1 MCCMKNWESYIDRQ
15 KEEYTRFRYPKE
27 LDAGIVVVIPCYNEP
42 GLQATLHG
50 LRACKPPAVNVL
62 VAVIINSGVL
72 SNNEAVNRNR
82 ITYEEVNRF
91 ATRYNESNFSFLPVL
106 FEGLPRKHAGVGL
119 ARKIGMDLAVEHF
132 WRNKTERGIIISL
145 DADCLVSPNFLT
157 SIYEAFQQD
166 PRLGVTIH
174 KVYHRVDEPG
184 SKLEK
189 QVRQYE
195 AYLDYYRGM
204 LKKIG
209 FPYYYQT
216 IGSAFAVLADPY
228 VKVGGMGRQQG
239 GEDFYFLHKVFEH
252 GKAKELDD
260 VVVYPLA
267 RYSDRVPFGTGPA
280 LQKMTGGSEN
290 TLEVYSR
297 RSFLELKCLFDL
309 VDAFFKQGREGVT
322 ARLHGLHPA
331 LSSYLKEIDFIGM
344 VDDCNGNSTRLDT
357 FRKRFF
363 HHFNAFRI
371 IKYLNRVH
379 PNPFPRE
386 PISTVL
392 SHPSSAG

>member
-1 MCCMKNWESYIDRQ
+1 MLRVKNWKSYIDRQ
-15 KEEYTRFRYPKE
+15 KKEYTRFRYPKD

-50 LRACKPPAVNVL
+50 LRACELPAVNVL

-72 SNNEAVNRNR
+72 SNNDAVIQNR
-82 ITYEEVNRF
+82 ITYEEVNQF
-91 ATRYNESNFSFLPVL
+91 AARYNEPNFSFLPVL
-106 FEGLPRKHAGVGL
+106 FEGLPSKHAGVGL

-132 WRNKTERGIIISL
+132 WKNKTEQGVIISL

-157 SIYEAFQQD
+157 SIYETFQQD

-174 KVYHRVDEPG
+174 KVCHRVDEPA
-184 SKLEK
+184 SELEK

-204 LKKIG
+204 LKEIG
-209 FPYYYQT
+209 FPYYYHT
-216 IGSAFAVLADPY
+216 VGSAFAVSASAY

-252 GKAKELDD
+252 GKARELND
-260 VVVYPLA
+260 VIVYPLA

-280 LQKMTGGSEN
+280 LQKMMDETGN

-297 RSFLELKCLFDL
+297 RSFLELKGLFDL
-309 VDAFFKQGREGVT
+309 IDTFFRQDREGVA
-322 ARLHGLHPA
+322 ARLHGVHPA
-331 LSSYLKEIDFIGM
+331 LLSYLNEIDFMGM
-344 VDDCNGNSTRLDT
+344 VDDCNGNSTRPDT

-363 HHFNAFRI
+363 HHFNAFRV

-386 PISTVL
+386 SISTVL
-392 SHPSSAG
+392 SHPSPAG

>member
-1 MCCMKNWESYIDRQ
+1 MLRVKNWKSYIDRQ
-15 KEEYTRFRYPKE
+15 KKEYTRFRYPKE
-27 LDAGIVVVIPCYNEP
+27 FGAEIVVVIPCYNEP
-42 GLQATLHG
+42 GLRATLHG
-50 LRACKPPAVNVL
+50 LRACEPPAVSTL

-72 SNNEAVNRNR
+72 SNNDAVAQNR
-82 ITYEEVNRF
+82 ITYDEVNLF
-91 ATRYNESNFSFLPVL
+91 ASRYNESNFSFLPVF

-132 WRNKTERGIIISL
+132 LRNRTERGIIISL
-145 DADCLVSPNFLT
+145 DADCLVSSNFLT

-166 PRLGVTIH
+166 DRLRVTIH
-174 KVYHRVDEPG
+174 KVRHRVDEPG
-184 SKLEK
+184 SELEK

-204 LKKIG
+204 LKEIG
-209 FPYYYQT
+209 FPYYYPT
-216 IGSAFAVLADPY
+216 VGSAFAVLADTY

-252 GKAKELDD
+252 GKAKELND
-260 VVVYPLA
+260 VTVYPLA

-280 LQKMTGGSEN
+280 LQKMMDEAGN
-290 TLEVYSR
+290 TPTVYSR
-297 RSFLELKCLFDL
+297 RSFLELKGLFDL
-309 VDAFFKQGREGVT
+309 VDAFFRQDREGVA

-331 LSSYLKEIDFIGM
+331 LSRYLNEIDFMRM

-379 PNPFPRE
+379 PDPFPRE
-386 PISTVL
+386 PISAVL
-392 SHPSSAG
+392 SHPFPGD